1 MSKLINPEFCE
12 LINKHLTTPYSH
24 SPNYFPDSY
33 RIPVYKLDEI
43 PVIIELYKYSHTEGE
58 NFYGIKIDTAGLLN
72 DDHEPRRL
80 YTKPSFTTINDAL
93 SFFVNEFLL
102 KFKIDILR
110 GKITIEENKEEEDKL
125 LLEFCDLFND
135 NEKIKTLYEKCVV
148 CYEPTRTTTGCCK
161 CALCLRCAS
170 KIEFEDVDENADE
183 VEFGFKCPHCRQIND
198 ILKD

>member
-12 LINKHLTTPYSH
+12 LINKYLTTPYSH
-24 SPNYFPDSY
+24 SPNYCPEDY
-33 RIPVYKLDEI
+33 RIPIYKLDEI
-43 PVIIELYKYSHTEGE
+43 PVVINLYKFSHSDVEKV
-58 NFYGIKIDTAGLLN
+58 YGIKIESTELQDS
-72 DDHEPRRL
+72 DHEQRQL
-80 YTKPSFTTINDAL
+80 YVKSQFKTINETL

-125 LLEFCDLFND
+125 LLEFCSLFND
-135 NEKIKTLYEKCVV
+135 NEKIKSLYEKCVV
-148 CYEPTRTTTGCCK
+148 CYELTRTTTGCCK

-170 KIEFEDVDENADE
+170 KIEFEDIDEQADE
-183 VEFGFKCPHCRQIND
+183 VEFGFKCPHCREIND